1 MLMNQLRLK
10 EIYIEDGSRRK
21 DDHSYLVCKKEDC
34 EVHLNRRGNVVFLYE
49 TKDRMEQYKIQ
60 LSLTDK
66 KLSFYWFAW
75 DGGKFVRMFEKDWLK
90 TKLFSRLLQKYILH
104 KRYKNKSFFYQ
115 KEKRKHKSSLNE

>member
-1 MLMNQLRLK
+1 MNQLRLK

-90 TKLFSRLLQKYILH
+90 TKLFSRLLKNTYYISGQKQ
-104 KRYKNKSFFYQ
+104 KFFLS
-115 KEKRKHKSSLNE
+115 ERKQNIKAA